1 MDGEDLAQ
9 EVTRVR
15 DSVRDGGLLAPP
27 EPVVAMLSGGRD
39 SVCLL
44 DVAVAE
50 RSARTVSAVH
60 VNYGLREQADADER
74 HCAALCDALGVGLRV
89 VRERRPRSAAGTGG
103 AGNLQ
108 AWAREVRY
116 RAAAQMAR
124 ERGAVIAS
132 GHTASDQVETILY
145 RLAASPGRRALLGM
159 MPSDRLESGERLVRL
174 LLGITREQTAAYCGA
189 RGRGSDCCPR
199 CARCIR
205 RRRPTWRERPGFC
218 ARRPSCWTRSCR
230 TSWAA
235 QRASRSP
242 AWRSCPRRSRGW
254 SWCGS
259 PRTPPAPMCP
269 RLGTACRSCSRSR
282 GAAAAQSCT

>member
-15 DSVRDGGLLAPP
+15 DAVRDGGLLAPP

-89 VRERRPRSAAGTGG
+89 VRERRPRSAAGAGG

-124 ERGAVIAS
+124 ERGAVSAS

-145 RLAASPGRRALLGM
+145 RLAASPGRRRHLCAPGWA
-159 MPSDRLESGERLVRL
+159 PRAG
-174 LLGITREQTAAYCGA
+174 AAHA
-189 RGRGSDCCPR
+189 RAARRPR
-199 CARCIR
+199 RAAPRRPR
-205 RRRPTWRERPGFC
+205 RRRDRAWRAAHGQAAP
-218 ARRPSCWTRSCR
+218 ARWRDAPAGRPSPLR
-230 TSWAA
+230 
-235 QRASRSP
+235 
-242 AWRSCPRRSRGW
+242 
-254 SWCGS
+254 
-259 PRTPPAPMCP
+259 
-269 RLGTACRSCSRSR
+269 
-282 GAAAAQSCT
+282 